1 MIRVSSD
8 TDDKGRARQISWRL
22 LIVVLKLLC
31 VYALSLKDSPFF
43 YQQF

>member
-1 MIRVSSD
+1 MISVSSD
-8 TDDKGRARQISWRL
+8 SDGKGGARQISWRL
-22 LIVVLKLLC
+22 LIVAVKLLC

>member
-8 TDDKGRARQISWRL
+8 SDAKDGALQMSWRL
-22 LIVVLKLLC
+22 LIVALKLLC